1 MSMTNLMICLFL
13 CYSVLSAT
21 TGSFFAAEREGIRPA
36 IVVSRIETRMMI
48 MAERG
53 ERFAIA
59 EIIG

>member
-21 TGSFFAAEREGIRPA
+21 TGSFVAAEREGIRPA

-53 ERFAIA
+53 DKGARA